1 MIVVKT
7 IVNGV
12 PTWKLPTASSGA
24 KFIAAEAKTIYDNM
38 PGMSYEVQ
46 AVDKL
51 YYFVHNETKV
61 DDSQAYDTRD
71 HEVPAGEKALAHPL
85 QAGEVFLTNCGPE
98 SPAVGT
104 VYGVTAEG
112 KVG

>member
-12 PTWKLPTASSGA
+12 PTWKLPTVSSGA

-61 DDSQAYDTRD
+61 NDSAEYDTRN

-85 QAGEVFLTNCGPE
+85 QAGEVFLTDCGPTK
-98 SPAVGT
+98 PAVGT
-104 VYGVTAEG
+104 VYGVTAAG
-112 KVG
+112 KIG